1 MKNSF
6 RFASVALLALTA
18 STAQAAGEGR
28 FEVRGGVAT
37 ASASGVSASE
47 GVLGVGFGY
56 DFDISKSSVFIGV
69 EGGVDRVMV
78 QGADLT
84 FSVGT
89 RVGAKLGDATRLF
102 ATGGYGF
109 NGGDSSPYLGV
120 GAQQKFGGDFYGK
133 VEFRRAFDFIDV
145 DYIVAGFGMT
155 F

>member
-18 STAQAAGEGR
+18 SAAQAAGEGR

-37 ASASGVSASE
+37 VSAFGVSASE
-47 GVLGVGFGY
+47 GIIGVGFGY

-69 EGGVDRVMV
+69 EGGADRLMV
-78 QGADLT
+78 QGAKIT
-84 FSVGT
+84 GSVGT

-102 ATGGYGF
+102 VTGGLGF
-109 NGGDSSPYLGV
+109 GDGESSPYLGV
-120 GAQQKFGGDFYGK
+120 GAQQKLGGNFYGK
-133 VEFRRAFDFIDV
+133 VEYRRAFDFIDV